1 MTAPITVSLTPAEPD
16 ASTQPA
22 PRAPAWLREPL
33 LHFLLIGAAIFAVDH
48 YFFARTDDPLAI
60 VVGAE
65 VDREARETFRAAR
78 GSDPTPEQLAALRQA
93 WLDNEVLYR
102 EGMAMRVDQ
111 GDTTIRDRIVFKAL
125 NVVESNLKLPPV
137 DDTVLRAWFESNR
150 AKYDEPARFDFQEAV
165 LSGENSEAAVRAFAA
180 ELNRGAGGEVKAGLR
195 VFKGRPHAN
204 IQQSYGPEFAQVLE
218 ALPPGEWRALRT
230 REGWRA
236 MRLDVIVA
244 GKPASFDAQRNVV
257 LQDWTDATMSEIRT
271 TAVRSLAKKYRIR
284 QDGPAS

>member
-1 MTAPITVSLTPAEPD
+1 MSAPTTAPLAPTDAPTPR
-16 ASTQPA
+16 
-22 PRAPAWLREPL
+22 PRARWLREPL

-48 YFFARTDDPLAI
+48 FLVTRADDPLTI
-60 VVGAE
+60 VVGPE
-65 VDREARETFRAAR
+65 VEREARETFKAAR
-78 GSDPTPEQLAALRQA
+78 GADPTPEQLAALRQA

-111 GDTTIRDRIVFKAL
+111 GDTMIRDRIVFKAL

-137 DDTVLRAWFESNR
+137 DDATLRAWFEKNR

-165 LSGENSEAAVRAFAA
+165 LTGENSEAAVRAFAA

-195 VFKGRPHAN
+195 VFKGRPHTN
-204 IQQSYGPEFAQVLE
+204 IQQSYGTEFAQALE

-236 MRLDVIVA
+236 MRLEAIA
-244 GKPASFDAQRNVV
+244 GGKPASFDALRNVV
-257 LQDWTDATMSEIRT
+257 LQDWTDATMSELRT
-271 TAVRSLAKKYRIR
+271 TAVRSLARKYKVR
-284 QDGPAS
+284 QQGAAS